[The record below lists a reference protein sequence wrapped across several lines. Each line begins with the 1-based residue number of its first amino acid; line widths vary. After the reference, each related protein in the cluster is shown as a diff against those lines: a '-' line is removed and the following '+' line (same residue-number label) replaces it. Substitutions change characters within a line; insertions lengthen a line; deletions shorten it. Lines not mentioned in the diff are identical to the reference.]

1 MDIGKSRSPRNMTE
15 FRRGKGVITIGTG
28 PDPYQFTA
36 AAQEVLALVLQS
48 PELPRRIGSGFGA
61 DRTNQRIADHKRG
74 R

>member
-1 MDIGKSRSPRNMTE
+1 MTE

-36 AAQEVLALVLQS
+36 PAQEVLALVLQS
-48 PELPRRIGSGFGA
+48 PELPRRTGSGLGT

>member
-1 MDIGKSRSPRNMTE
+1 MTE
-15 FRRGKGVITIGTG
+15 FRRGKGVITIDTG

-36 AAQEVLALVLQS
+36 PAQDVLALVLQS
-48 PELPRRIGSGFGA
+48 PEPPRRIGSGAGT